1 MGVTD
6 VTVKVGNPANGRLSV
21 LVVLAAILTSTSL
34 STTSA
39 AFQTSANGRDVA
51 PAASPHWP
59 RGAVVLTWIDPEE
72 MPPGAAEL
80 VALAMRT
87 WTTVAEGRFTLLNA
101 SDASR
106 AKLQVHF
113 IRSQLTFGET
123 RPRVDRRT
131 GQIVEVDIGLTVDT
145 LGDALER
152 RIITYLT
159 ALHEIGHALGL
170 SHRDDFN
177 SIMYLFRDP
186 TDSERYFS
194 RYRRLIRS
202 PDDIGSPGATGLSV
216 QDIEALRALYD
227 R

>member
-1 MGVTD
+1 MGVTH
-6 VTVKVGNPANGRLSV
+6 VTAKVGNPANGRLSV

-34 STTSA
+34 LTTSA

-51 PAASPHWP
+51 PAASPHWA
-59 RGAVVLTWIDPEE
+59 RGAAVLTWIDPEE

-87 WTTVAEGRFTLLNA
+87 WTTAAEGRFTLLNA

-145 LGDALER
+145 LGDALGR

-159 ALHEIGHALGL
+159 ALHELGHALGL
-170 SHRDDFN
+170 SHRDDFS

-186 TDSERYFS
+186 TDSERYFG
-194 RYRRLIRS
+194 RYRRLLRS
-202 PDDIGSPGATGLSV
+202 PDDIGSPWATGLSV
-216 QDIEALRALYD
+216 QDIEALRELYD